1 MNKTIMMI
9 ARIKKE
15 RGTVLILTGNEAA
28 EKMWKKMFPKHKVIN
43 INSEEEL
50 EKLRGL
56 KP

>member
-1 MNKTIMMI
+1 MMI